1 MKLQPDLSDLTP
13 ALAINAGALAGHP
26 ADPSADLSPDELAG
40 RHTRSDVAP
49 TRLQDYMELAKLRL
63 NFLVLVTTVVGY
75 AMARPNWAD
84 WRLLLHTLLGTALTA
99 AAASILNQY
108 LERSYDGLMNR
119 TKRRPLPAGR
129 VGPVEALALGV
140 AGGVVGLAEL
150 YFFVNPTTAA
160 LGAITVAIYVLVYT
174 PLKRV
179 TTLNTVVGA
188 VPGALPPMMGVAAAV
203 GAGTVAGPTLLGIQ
217 PIGWAL
223 FGILFFWQMP
233 HFLAIAI
240 LYREDYAR
248 GGFKMLPSLDQDLSV
263 TSRQMVFYTLALIPV
278 TLVPTLLGATGAVYF
293 LAALAMGLAF
303 LGFAMVCA
311 TTRRRG
317 DARQVFLASIL
328 YLPCLLAAMMVDKL

>member
-1 MKLQPDLSDLTP
+1 MNLHQDLTDLSPVL
-13 ALAINAGALAGHP
+13 ALDAGALASP
-26 ADPSADLSPDELAG
+26 AAADPSADLAPHELGG
-40 RHTRSDVAP
+40 RSSAAAAP
-49 TRLQDYMELAKLRL
+49 SRLQDYTEMAKLRL

-75 AMARPNWAD
+75 AMARPDWSD
-84 WRLLLHTLLGTALTA
+84 WRLLVHTLLGTALTA

-108 LERSYDGLMNR
+108 VERPFDGLMNR

-129 VGPVEALALGV
+129 VGAVEALALGV
-140 AGGVVGLAEL
+140 SAAVIGLAEL
-150 YFFVNPTTAA
+150 YFFVNPLTAA
-160 LGAITVAIYVLVYT
+160 IGAATVAVYVLVYT

-188 VPGALPPMMGVAAAV
+188 IPGALPPVMGVAAAA
-203 GAGTVAGPTLLGIQ
+203 GAGAVHGPTLLGVQ

-223 FGILFFWQMP
+223 FGILFLWQMP

-248 GGFKMLPSLDQDLSV
+248 GGFKMLPVVDEDLQA
-263 TSRQMVFYTLALIPV
+263 TSRQMIFYTLALIPV
-278 TLVPTLLGATGAVYF
+278 TLVPTLIGKAGAAYF

-303 LGFAMVCA
+303 LGFATVCA
-311 TTRRRG
+311 MTRRRG
-317 DARQVFLASIL
+317 EARQVFLASIL